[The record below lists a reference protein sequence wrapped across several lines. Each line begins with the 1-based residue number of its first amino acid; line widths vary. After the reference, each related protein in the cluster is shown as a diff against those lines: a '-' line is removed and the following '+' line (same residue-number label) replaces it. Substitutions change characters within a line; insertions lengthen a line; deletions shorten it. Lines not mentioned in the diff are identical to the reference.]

1 MRLYIYKVERVEL
14 AAVAVS
20 FPAQGEKIF
29 TSLRT
34 VSSLGSDEAVVM

>member
-1 MRLYIYKVERVEL
+1 MEL

-29 TSLRT
+29 TSLMT
-34 VSSLGSDEAVVM
+34 ASSLGSDEAVVM